1 MTKPFYIL
9 ILCCVVFLG
18 LGVVTAALGPA
29 LPELA
34 IQNSTDLGTIG
45 VLFTALFLGAMT
57 AQVAAGF
64 IGNRVAP
71 KTMFLA
77 GLVVMGVGLLG
88 LYFSHNLFL
97 TIVCGVMVGLG
108 HGTVDL
114 DGTVMIADAYEGKQ
128 VSALNALHLFF
139 GIGAVGGP
147 YIVSLAMQ
155 NGIPAIWSLI
165 AGGALMLICA
175 PVMMAMKVRREAPA
189 AQVAR
194 KTGNVLKSPL
204 IWLLAFYLLF
214 YVGIETGLGGW
225 VAAYLNQTTGMA
237 LANGALAA
245 SGFWLALTIG
255 RLTAT
260 LLGRRFS
267 PLQVLLFSVLT
278 SLTGAVLLPLATGQQ
293 TLSLVAVLLTGLGF
307 GPMFPTTVAAATE
320 FFPEERARAAS
331 ICIAMGSV
339 GGMILPWLQGI
350 ILQNMGPFSA
360 ILFVTI
366 GVVCMVV
373 LHSGQRVFHR
383 PAQT

>member
-1 MTKPFYIL
+1 MTKPFYVL
-9 ILCCVVFLG
+9 SLCCVVFLG
-18 LGVVTAALGPA
+18 LGIVTAALGPA

-34 IQNSTDLGTIG
+34 IQNATDLGTIG

-64 IGNRVAP
+64 IGNRIPP

-77 GLVVMGVGLLG
+77 GLGVMGVALIG
-88 LYFSHNLFL
+88 LYFSRNLLL
-97 TIVCGVMVGLG
+97 TVVCGVMVGLG

-114 DGTVMIADAYEGKQ
+114 DGTVMIADAYEGRQ

-155 NGIPAIWSLI
+155 NGIPAVWSLI
-165 AGGALMLICA
+165 AGGMLMLVCA
-175 PVMMAMKVRREAPA
+175 PVMLVMKVRHQTAVPQET
-189 AQVAR
+189 R
-194 KTGNVLKSPL
+194 KNGSVLKSAL
-204 IWLLAFYLLF
+204 MWLLAFYLLF

-237 LANGALAA
+237 LANGAMAA

-255 RLTAT
+255 RLTAA

-267 PLQVLLFSVLT
+267 PLKVLLFSVMT
-278 SLTGAVLLPLATGQQ
+278 SLAGAILLPLSTGQQ

-350 ILQNMGPFSA
+350 ILQNMGPYSA

-366 GVVCMVV
+366 GVVMMVV
-373 LHSGQRVFHR
+373 LHSGQRVLYSQAH
-383 PAQT
+383 T